1 VSPDSA
7 TPFSVLNSDFI
18 AALSGQNAGF
28 FNDAMITPA
37 NEQVKDEQTSQ
48 LGKSRLAISC

>member
-1 VSPDSA
+1 
-7 TPFSVLNSDFI
+7 VLNSDFI
-18 AALSGQNAGF
+18 AALRGQNAGF
-28 FNDAMITPA
+28 FNDAMITSA